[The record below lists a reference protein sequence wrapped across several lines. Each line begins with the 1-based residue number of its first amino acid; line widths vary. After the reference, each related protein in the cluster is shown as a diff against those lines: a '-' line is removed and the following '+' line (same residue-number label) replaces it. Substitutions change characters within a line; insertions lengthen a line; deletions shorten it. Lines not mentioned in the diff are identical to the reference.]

1 MHMAVSAILTILSLT
16 ASKEDQSYSSMSL
29 KPLKLYQFLCL
40 HTFIENKSHKLVK
53 YEGKKRAIISRSKRL
68 GFESQPGHYFPLDL
82 NSKEQKTFVGKQQ
95 QQKISSK
102 VSDIRLTQKLVA
114 TGFFFAAK
122 KKNGKNVARKVL
134 I

>member
-1 MHMAVSAILTILSLT
+1 MHIAISAILTILSLT
-16 ASKEDQSYSSMSL
+16 TSKRDQSYSSISL
-29 KPLKLYQFLCL
+29 KSSKLHQFLCL

-53 YEGKKRAIISRSKRL
+53 YEGKKRAIISRSKSL

-82 NSKEQKTFVGKQQ
+82 NSKKKTFVEKQQ

-114 TGFFFAAK
+114 TGFFLPPRK
-122 KKNGKNVARKVL
+122 KTEKMSQEKF
-134 I
+134 